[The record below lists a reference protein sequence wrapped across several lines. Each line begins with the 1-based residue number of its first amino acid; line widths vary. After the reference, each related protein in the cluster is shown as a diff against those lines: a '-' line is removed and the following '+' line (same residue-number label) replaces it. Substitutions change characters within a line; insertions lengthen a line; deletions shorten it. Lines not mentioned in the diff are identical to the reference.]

1 MPEIFGAITA
11 FGILYDSVAVDEAE
25 VSGLEEL
32 LFIVAAIFVEQTL
45 QVDALIVSLW
55 VCYGEVNVWKFSI
68 DEACT
73 EPPPFNVGCP
83 IMLSNGS

>member
-45 QVDALIVSLW
+45 QVDALIVSL
-55 VCYGEVNVWKFSI
+55 
-68 DEACT
+68 
-73 EPPPFNVGCP
+73 
-83 IMLSNGS
+83 